1 MRGRG
6 ILDARRCRAALRW
19 CGPFTC
25 SLVLLAATA
34 PAAEAQRFALL
45 ETRDDNRSASARA
58 AGRTIVVDR
67 DLVRSGPRRL
77 ELETPDGR
85 VLAAERSVFEDRGNG
100 NVMWSGSFPE
110 SDYDSVVL
118 TVQDGHLQGMF
129 GEPGRAPY
137 WIRSGLDGLGL
148 IEQPVG
154 GALGDSVEL
163 CAGGIVSPQAEP
175 LAAVAADASRADP
188 PTGVPSA
195 SNHDRLDILV
205 LYTVQAAEVWEK
217 FGYGTPR
224 ASIQAAMD
232 FLSLVFRNNAMPATP
247 RLVHVAE
254 APAALDGARG
264 LLDRLTLN
272 RKVAELRAEHQA
284 DIVHLFV
291 GEESRELGYCGRA
304 FVLTRAG
311 ERNDWS
317 NGYGVTSAACSF
329 PAQEGAYPYF
339 GQVFAH
345 EVGHNLGANHDPAN
359 SGIIRD
365 VAVRPWAYGHFDI
378 NTAPTVETIMS
389 YRSYVP
395 RQWVPFF
402 SSVRITPNGWT
413 IGKEGEREN
422 ERALYDTMPLAVRY
436 NELMDDPSE
445 LDELPPDWLPPGAPG
460 NLAVEAT
467 SATSARLVW
476 DDRSENETS
485 FLIQAK
491 TGGDIWRVVRTAPAD
506 AESAEVADLKRG
518 GRYTFRVRAHYER
531 GAADS
536 DLVTVTLRAGGA
548 TPDPDPDPGPDPGP
562 GRISAPDDLTAVA
575 LGPDSVELTWAGA
588 VKGTVEIEARTWK
601 AGWAPAMTAGAAG
614 GRAIVAN
621 LEAEAPYTFRLRTR
635 SDGGKASAWSD
646 AISVTTGDVS
656 GACRAGGRY
665 LCLAKGRFEVQAH
678 WNNHQKEGDFGTAT
692 AVPIDVS
699 DESGMFWFFNNS
711 NIELVV
717 KTLNG
722 RDLNGHYWV
731 FFGALSDVE
740 YWVTVRDTEGGGRR
754 TYHNPPAE
762 NCGQSDT
769 MAFVAAGASSASA
782 EGGGVPD
789 PGFELAPLS
798 LASVALPAVTSAQE
812 AEGSCEPG
820 ETRLCLR
827 EGRFSVEVEL
837 VDPADMQRKAGK
849 VVDSV
854 GTDETGFFWFFTPTN
869 VELATKLLDGR
880 ELNGKY
886 WFFYGGLSDVEYTIT
901 LTDTVTGESQRYRNE
916 AGSLCGGIDIDALPN
931 GTGGGLY

>member
-1 MRGRG
+1 MRGSG
-6 ILDARRCRAALRW
+6 ILDARGRRAAFRW
-19 CGPFTC
+19 CGPLAC

-34 PAAEAQRFALL
+34 AKAQRFVRL

-85 VLAAERSVFEDRGNG
+85 VLAAERSVFEDRGAG

-163 CAGGIVSPQAEP
+163 CAGGIVPPQAEP

-188 PTGVPSA
+188 PASVASA

-254 APAALDGARG
+254 APAALDGARAV
-264 LLDRLTLN
+264 LDRLWFN
-272 RKVAELRAEHQA
+272 KEVAELRARHQA

-291 GEESRELGYCGRA
+291 GEEPRDLGGYCGIA

-311 ERNDWS
+311 ERDEFS
-317 NGYGVTSAACSF
+317 DGHGVTTSACSY

-359 SGIIRD
+359 TGRSRD
-365 VAVRPWAYGHFDI
+365 AAFRPWAFGHFDI

-395 RQWVPFF
+395 RQWVPYF

-422 ERALYDTMPLAVRY
+422 ERAIYDALPLAVRY
-436 NELMDDPSE
+436 SELMDDPSE
-445 LDELPPDWLPPGAPG
+445 LPELSPDWLPPGAPG

-485 FLIQAK
+485 FLIQAR

-506 AESAEVADLKRG
+506 AESAEVTDLKRG

-548 TPDPDPDPGPDPGP
+548 GPDPGP
-562 GRISAPDDLTAVA
+562 GPGEISVPDDLTAAA
-575 LGPDSVELTWAGA
+575 LGSDSVELTWAGVA
-588 VKGTVEIEARTWK
+588 KGTVEIEARTWT
-601 AGWAPAMTAGAAG
+601 AGWAQVNTADAAG

-621 LEAEAPYTFRLRTR
+621 LEAEAPYTFRLRAR

-646 AISVTTGDVS
+646 EISVTTGDMS

-678 WNNHQKEGDFGTAT
+678 WNNHQNEGEFGTAT
-692 AVPIDVS
+692 SVPIDVS
-699 DESGMFWFFNNS
+699 DESGMFWFFNSS

-717 KTLNG
+717 KTLDG
-722 RDLNGHYWV
+722 QGINGHYWV
-731 FFGALSDVE
+731 FFGALSNVE

-769 MAFVAAGASSASA
+769 KAFVAAGASSASA
-782 EGGGVPD
+782 GGRGLPD
-789 PGFELAPLS
+789 PGFELAQLS
-798 LASVALPAVTSAQE
+798 VASVALPGVTSAQE

-837 VDPADMQRKAGK
+837 VDPGDMQRKAGK

-869 VELATKLLDGR
+869 VELAAKLLDGR
-880 ELNGKY
+880 GLNGKY

-916 AGSLCGGIDIDALPN
+916 AGSLCGGIDIHALPK
-931 GTGGGLY
+931 